1 MKGFTMI
8 YTNYNYFQWPLTGQK
23 VSHFLDKV
31 ALDDSFNRHACWKQ
45 NSGSEYVRNVL
56 VGFAPNPIIVAN
68 LKKCLELC
76 IEDSPEYKYFQ
87 SWIDKGYEYLAI
99 DGNNRTTS
107 IRKYL
112 NNELGVAHG
121 TLVLPDI
128 PPVTIDKK
136 NNLIKNHSIE
146 LKQFIEDHVVL
157 TICEYTLSTRA
168 QVSDLFYYVNEG
180 QPLKDQEKRNA
191 LLVKM
196 ADEIRKISSEFEED
210 NKFYKNNIHYKF
222 DELMVKCSVIF
233 AYGPANGV
241 TQSDMNLAYT
251 DGSITYQGWVKKP
264 GTNGRQMVEHA
275 NRLCRLY
282 SGKSINPSSFLNLF
296 MGLYA
301 IHMSKNKIENDELF
315 IEWFMKTE
323 AKRLGSKE
331 VLVSNTKG
339 DHTYEG
345 LCGSSGKVDLEARY
359 GVIKRDLKKCP
370 HISEQF
376 ELDPNRL
383 FTKVQRYEAWERQNG
398 KTLNDEIIPESEIN
412 DTEKW
417 HADHIVPFS
426 LGGPTTVDNCRLIR
440 KEDNLQK
447 GNRV

>member
-1 MKGFTMI
+1 ML
-8 YTNYNYFQWPLTGQK
+8 YTNYKYHHWPLTSQK
-23 VSHFLDKV
+23 ISHFLQKV
-31 ALDDSFNRHACWKQ
+31 ALDVSFNRYACWKE
-45 NSGSEYVRNVL
+45 NSGTEYVRNVV
-56 VGFAPNPIIVAN
+56 VGFAPNPIIIAN

-76 IEDSPEYKYFQ
+76 VEDSPEYKYFQ
-87 SWIDKGYEYLAI
+87 SWIEKGYEYLAI

-112 NNELGVAHG
+112 NNELGIAHG
-121 TLVLPDI
+121 TLILPDI

-136 NNLIKNHSIE
+136 NNLMKNHPIE
-146 LKQFIEDHVVL
+146 LKEFIENNVL
-157 TICEYTLSTRA
+157 ITICEYNLSTRE

-196 ADEIRKISSEFEED
+196 ADGIREISSEFEEK
-210 NKFYKNNIHYKF
+210 NKFYPNNIHYKF
-222 DELMVKCSVIF
+222 DELMVKCAVIF
-233 AYGPANGV
+233 AWGPANGV

-251 DGSITYQGWVKKP
+251 DNSTTYQAWVKKP

-282 SGKSINPSSFLNLF
+282 SGKKINPSSFLNLF

-301 IHMSKNKIENDELF
+301 IHMSKNKIENDESF

-323 AKRLGSKE
+323 SKRLGSKE

-359 GVIKRDLKKCP
+359 NAIKKDLKKCP

-398 KTLNDEIIPESEIN
+398 KTLTDEIIPESEIN

>member
-1 MKGFTMI
+1 MLH
-8 YTNYNYFQWPLTGQK
+8 TNYNYFQWPLTGQK

-31 ALDDSFNRHACWKQ
+31 ALDPSFNRHACWKE

-68 LKKCLELC
+68 IKKCLELC
-76 IEDSPEYKYFQ
+76 VESSPEYKYFNSLIQ
-87 SWIDKGYEYLAI
+87 KGYEYLAI

-107 IRKYL
+107 IRNYL
-112 NNELGVAHG
+112 NNQLGVAFG

-136 NNLIKNHSIE
+136 NNLIKNHPIE
-146 LKQFIEDHVVL
+146 LKEFIEKNIFL
-157 TICEYTLSTRA
+157 TVCEYALSTRA

-180 QPLKDQEKRNA
+180 EPLKDQEKRNA
-191 LLVKM
+191 ILVPM
-196 ADEIRKISSEFEED
+196 ADEIREITREFEKE
-210 NKFYKNNIHYKF
+210 NKLYKNNIHYKF

-241 TQSDMNLAYT
+241 TQTDMYNAYT
-251 DGSITYQGWVKKP
+251 DNSTVYQSWVKKP

-275 NRLCRLY
+275 NRLCKLY
-282 SGKSINPSSFLNLF
+282 KGEKINPSTFLNLF
-296 MGLYA
+296 MALYA
-301 IHMSKNKIENDELF
+301 IHMSKNKIDNDNKF
-315 IEWFMKTE
+315 FDWFMETE
-323 AKRLGSKE
+323 SKRLGSKE
-331 VLVSNTKG
+331 ILVSNTKG

-345 LCGSSGKVDLEARY
+345 LCGGSGKVDLEARY
-359 GVIKRDLKKCP
+359 KIIKRDLKKCP
-370 HISEQF
+370 HVSEQF

-398 KTLNDEIIPESEIN
+398 KTPDGENIPESEIY

-440 KEDNLQK
+440 KEENLQK